1 MREIITTPLVRGFNQ
16 TLVRIDHHTIR
27 KAWRFKTQFE
37 ELQESHLSIVI
48 GIYPFVNLTLWFFKT
63 VQIRQDVLFSHV
75 LEFFLILK
83 IIRKPYQDFYFFL
96 LGTIYDIN
104 LCLIDENILTIC
116 ISIFLMTISNFLTFF
131 ENMAQIILE

>member
-1 MREIITTPLVRGFNQ
+1 MREIVTTPLVRGFNQ

-27 KAWRFKTQFE
+27 KAGRFKTQFE
-37 ELQESHLSIVI
+37 ELQSHLFIVI
-48 GIYPFVNLTLWFFKT
+48 GIYPSVILTLWFFKT
-63 VQIRQDVLFSHV
+63 VQIRQDVFFSHV
-75 LEFFLILK
+75 LEFLLILK
-83 IIRKPYQDFYFFL
+83 IIRKPYQDFYFSF

-104 LCLIDENILTIC
+104 LCLFDENILINC